1 MFFKQ
6 LLGPPNQ
13 LSELKV
19 IHAVKQKQQF
29 VSDKAEGCT
38 PQPQEGPQ
46 VSCLLRWREG
56 EWGGGAVT

>member
-6 LLGPPNQ
+6 LLEPPNQ

-38 PQPQEGPQ
+38 RRHK
-46 VSCLLRWREG
+46 SCLLRWREG